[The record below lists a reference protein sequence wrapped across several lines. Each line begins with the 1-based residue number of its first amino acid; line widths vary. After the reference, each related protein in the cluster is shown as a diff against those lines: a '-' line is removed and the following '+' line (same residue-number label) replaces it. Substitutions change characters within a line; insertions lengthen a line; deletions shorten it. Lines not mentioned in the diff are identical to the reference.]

1 MLKAEGR
8 NQAFDIM
15 AKTSGCNTSS
25 NAFKCLQDLPVADF
39 QAAMSSVPSP
49 NTETGQALLFGP
61 AVDGDFIPDYP
72 DRLVKQGRFQRDVAL
87 YAGDM
92 VDEGPTVS
100 SEELLIL

>member
-1 MLKAEGR
+1 
-8 NQAFDIM
+8 
-15 AKTSGCNTSS
+15 
-25 NAFKCLQDLPVADF
+25 
-39 QAAMSSVPSP
+39 MSSVPSP